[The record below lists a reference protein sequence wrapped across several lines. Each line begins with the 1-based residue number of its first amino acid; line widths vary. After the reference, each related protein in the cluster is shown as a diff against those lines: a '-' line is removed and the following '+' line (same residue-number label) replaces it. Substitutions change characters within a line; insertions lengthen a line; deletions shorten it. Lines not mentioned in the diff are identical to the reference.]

1 MLRELRIRNFAI
13 IDDLGI
19 SFGPGLNVMSGET
32 GAGKSIIIGALH
44 LLLGDRA
51 SPDQIR
57 TSEES
62 AEVEALFSIS
72 GHDALKEKL
81 AVMGFD
87 AGDELVIRRTVS
99 RGGRN
104 RIYVNGN
111 LATLGLLSSLS
122 GSLVNICSQH
132 EHQIVLDAD
141 RHIDILDGFGG
152 LLDARGDYAG
162 LFTDYQAGTS
172 RLEELRALNRR
183 KLEREDF
190 LRFQLGEIR
199 GAGIRPGEDSALME
213 EKKILSNA
221 RKLADLAAGAY
232 GTLYG
237 REGSVLGELKAAL
250 RDICEIRRIDPS
262 LGVSPED
269 MDSLFFHLEDAALAL
284 RDYLNRITVD
294 PERLSEIE
302 DRLEQLNKLKR
313 KYGGTLEGVLKAAA
327 DVEEE
332 LNRMASMDEE
342 ISRLSGENASRK
354 AVLLERAE
362 GLSAGRRKAA
372 QDLKKAIEKEIKAL
386 RMAEARVE
394 VSFKEPAKDEGGT
407 PLLTARGID
416 AVEFFLTTNVG
427 EALKPLN
434 RIASGGELSR
444 IVLALKKVL
453 ARTGSVGTVVFD
465 EVDSGIG
472 GAVAEVVG
480 RKLKEVSGHHQVICI
495 THLPQIAC
503 FGDCHYLVSKTVAG
517 ERTSSGVRQLSDGE
531 RLDEIARM
539 LGGVEVTEKTKEH
552 AREMIGKT
560 KKAKNEGVKVLRQA
574 QNDNRGRGVKGK
586 ENV

>member
-57 TSEES
+57 TSEDA
-62 AEVEALFSIS
+62 AEVEALFGIA
-72 GHDALKEKL
+72 GQDALKEKL
-81 AVMGFD
+81 TQMGFD
-87 AGDELVIRRTVS
+87 AGDELVIRRTVTRSGRS
-99 RGGRN
+99 RV
-104 RIYVNGN
+104 YVNGN
-111 LATLGLLSSLS
+111 LATLNLLASLS

-132 EHQIVLDAD
+132 EHQSILNAD
-141 RHIDILDGFGG
+141 HHIDILDEFGG
-152 LLDARGDYAG
+152 LLEARKAYAD
-162 LFTDYQAGTS
+162 LFAAHQALTS

-183 KLEREDF
+183 KIEREDF

-199 GAGIRPGEDSALME
+199 DAGIRPGEDTALME
-213 EKKILSNA
+213 EKKILGSA
-221 RKLADLAAGAY
+221 RKLADLAARAY
-232 GTLYG
+232 DALYG

-250 RDICEIRRIDPS
+250 QDVREIRKIDPS

-269 MDSLFFHLEDAALAL
+269 MDSHFFHLEDAALAL

-294 PERLSEIE
+294 PERLGEIE
-302 DRLEQLNKLKR
+302 DRLEQLRGLKR
-313 KYGGTLEGVLKAAA
+313 KYGGTLEGTLKAAS
-327 DVEEE
+327 DMEEE
-332 LNRMASMDEE
+332 LEHMASIDEE
-342 ISRLSGENASRK
+342 ISRLSGESDSRR
-354 AVLLERAE
+354 AVLLEHAAR
-362 GLSAGRRKAA
+362 LSEGRRKAA
-372 QDLKKAIEKEIKAL
+372 RNLREAVEKEIKAL
-386 RMAEARVE
+386 RMAEARFE
-394 VSFKEPAKDEGGT
+394 VVFAEPAKDEAGAS
-407 PLLTARGID
+407 LLTARGID

-444 IVLALKKVL
+444 IILALKKAL
-453 ARTGSVGTVVFD
+453 ARAGSVGTIVFD

-480 RKLKEVSGHHQVICI
+480 KKLKEVSGHHQVICI

-503 FGDCHYLVSKTVAG
+503 FGDGHYLVSKAVAG
-517 ERTSSGVRQLSDGE
+517 DRTNSSVRRLSDGE
-531 RLDEIARM
+531 RLNEIARM

-552 AREMIGKT
+552 AMEMIGKT
-560 KKAKNEGVKVLRQA
+560 KKAADEGLRVLRQA
-574 QNDNRGRGVKGK
+574 QNDNRGRGIKGK
-586 ENV
+586 GKA